1 MARDMTKGS
10 IARTLILFSIP
21 LIFSGL
27 LQQLYSWA
35 DAFIVGY
42 VEGEAALAAVG
53 ASYVISSLFVSVITG
68 FTSGVSILSARLFGT
83 SDEGAQKKI
92 LCSFALILG
101 GIFLALSLLGAL
113 LTGPFLKMLDTPAD
127 IFDESRR
134 YLGIVMLG
142 MPFLA
147 VYNVYSAVLRGV
159 GDSKA
164 PFLSVLFSSVLN
176 VILDVVMVY
185 CLRWRVAGAAIATVV
200 SQALMTVFI
209 VVYAVRRYEILRFRA
224 SKKLFDRGVIRD
236 GCRLALPITIQS
248 GVSSVGHLVLQ
259 NFMNGFGTVTVAA
272 ITSAYRVDSVIL
284 LPIINL
290 GTAISTIT
298 AQNAGANRPD
308 RVRRSLTV
316 GSAIMAVTSLAL
328 TALVVIFGG
337 SLVAV
342 FGVTP
347 EAAQIGADF
356 FRALGSFYIVFGL
369 ATAMRGFL
377 EGIGDVVF
385 SGVNSIAM
393 LAMRIALSYLLADFY
408 GNMVIAWAEAYAW
421 CFMLILFILRV
432 RQQTKKLAR

>member
-1 MARDMTKGS
+1 MARDMTKGG

-35 DAFIVGY
+35 DAFIVGN

-53 ASYVISSLFVSVITG
+53 ASSVISSLFVSVITG

-83 SDEGAQKKI
+83 GDEGAQKKI

-101 GIFLALSLLGAL
+101 GVFLALSLLGAL
-113 LTGPFLKMLDTPAD
+113 LTGPFLRMLDTPAD

-176 VILDVVMVY
+176 VILDVLLVY

-284 LPIINL
+284 LPILNL

-369 ATAMRGFL
+369 STAMRGFL

-432 RQQTKKLAR
+432 QQQTKKLAR